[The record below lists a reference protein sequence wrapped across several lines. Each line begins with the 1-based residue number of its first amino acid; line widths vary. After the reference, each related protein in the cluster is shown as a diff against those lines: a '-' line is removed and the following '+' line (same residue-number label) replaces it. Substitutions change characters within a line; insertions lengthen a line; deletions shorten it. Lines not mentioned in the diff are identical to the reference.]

1 MDKILVRGGKRL
13 SGEIVIGGAKNAA
26 LPLMACGLLTDERL
40 VLTNVPHL
48 DDIKTMALL
57 LAQHGIAVE
66 PGGNGGR
73 VLSLFA
79 PPPFVPAVGD
89 VLRLQPGCDKRKATC
104 QAVFGNYLN
113 FRGEPF
119 IPGALAVLETPA

>member
-1 MDKILVRGGKRL
+1 MPIFFVW
-13 SGEIVIGGAKNAA
+13 
-26 LPLMACGLLTDERL
+26 
-40 VLTNVPHL
+40 
-48 DDIKTMALL
+48 
-57 LAQHGIAVE
+57 
-66 PGGNGGR
+66 

-89 VLRLQPGCDKRKATC
+89 VLRIQPGCDKRKATC
-104 QAVFGNYLN
+104 QTVFGNYLN